1 MPKPGPIRIHG
12 PAIIRISFI
21 FFHHY
26 LSSLYPLLPPPALP
40 HLNHHTFL
48 RWWILSLFIFVQ
60 SQHPPPRTVRHR
72 LIVYFS
78 ITADSQYYF
87 TLVKSFELL
96 IEVHVKLCN
105 ALALPKPIRQVIGG
119 KTIRRDSGTHNRS
132 CVQSSPLLCKVIL
145 CKQDTP
151 PLNL

>member
-60 SQHPPPRTVRHR
+60 SQHPPRTVRHR
-72 LIVYFS
+72 LMVYFS

-119 KTIRRDSGTHNRS
+119 KTIRQDSGTHNSS